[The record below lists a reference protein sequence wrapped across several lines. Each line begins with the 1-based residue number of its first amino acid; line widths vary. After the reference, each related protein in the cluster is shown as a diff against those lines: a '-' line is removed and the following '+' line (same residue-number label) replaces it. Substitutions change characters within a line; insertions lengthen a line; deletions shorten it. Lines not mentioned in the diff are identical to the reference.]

1 MTPHRY
7 RMKSNSLIL
16 LAASALLVSACL
28 VLPGS
33 QPSPTLTPA
42 VIPPTSGPEISG
54 TVEAGQLSQEVG
66 LTYQNL
72 DGNRL
77 VAGTGTISEA
87 DQLRISLPG
96 EAVWLAAVPYQDGSL
111 WTAVIADGSVSTYL
125 VRNGE
130 AASLDFGWE
139 PLPPGTP
146 PLVLVLNDEAALIG
160 PPTSQASALTHPV
173 PVSYDPLRLV
183 FIERGGDLVLWE
195 NGVEVDR
202 LAANAL
208 PDGRLLVDE
217 NGRVLFLS
225 DPTERYNHGVLGDE
239 YEAGSITL
247 LGTDPDFGPINR
259 IEIPSPGVMEGL
271 APIWVDLDGDGTREI
286 LVTVS
291 DADQGARLVL
301 YSEMGEIL
309 AQGPAAGQGFRWRH
323 QLAAVPLDGG
333 PELAVFDILR
343 PHLDG
348 LFEAY
353 HWRGDFLTVMD
364 YIPGYSSH
372 NLGSRNLDQTLSGD
386 LDGDGLLEVVV
397 PNQDGTSLS
406 GLFYRGGVMGAAWT
420 LELRGKLTSNLA
432 GAALP
437 DGSLAW
443 GAGVG
448 SELVVYSKR

>member
-42 VIPPTSGPEISG
+42 VIPPTSSPEISG

-77 VAGTGTISEA
+77 VAGTGTISEV

-195 NGVEVDR
+195 NGAEVDR

-259 IEIPSPGVMEGL
+259 IEIPSPGVVEGL
-271 APIWVDLDGDGTREI
+271 APIWVDLDGDGTCEI

-301 YSEMGEIL
+301 YSERGEIL

-323 QLAAVPLDGG
+323 QLAAVP
-333 PELAVFDILR
+333 
-343 PHLDG
+343 
-348 LFEAY
+348 
-353 HWRGDFLTVMD
+353 
-364 YIPGYSSH
+364 
-372 NLGSRNLDQTLSGD
+372 
-386 LDGDGLLEVVV
+386 
-397 PNQDGTSLS
+397 
-406 GLFYRGGVMGAAWT
+406 
-420 LELRGKLTSNLA
+420 
-432 GAALP
+432 
-437 DGSLAW
+437 
-443 GAGVG
+443 
-448 SELVVYSKR
+448 

>member
-28 VLPGS
+28 VLPGT
-33 QPSPTLTPA
+33 QPTPTLTPA
-42 VIPPTSGPEISG
+42 VILPMSSPEISG
-54 TVEAGQLSQEVG
+54 TAAAGQLSLEVG

-77 VAGTGTISEA
+77 VAGTGTISEV

-96 EAVWLAAVPYQDGSL
+96 EAVWLVAVPYQGGSL
-111 WTAVIADGSVSTYL
+111 WTVVIADGSVSTYL

-130 AASLDFGWE
+130 AASLDLGWKA
-139 PLPPGTP
+139 LPAGTP
-146 PLVLVLNDEAALIG
+146 PLVLVQNADAALIG
-160 PPTSQASALTHPV
+160 PPTSQVSPLTHPV
-173 PVSYDPLRLV
+173 PVSADPLRLV
-183 FIERGGDLVLWE
+183 SIERGGDLVLWE
-195 NGVEVDR
+195 NGAEVDR
-202 LAANAL
+202 LAAAAL

-225 DPTERYNHGVLGDE
+225 DPTERYNHAALGDE
-239 YEAGSITL
+239 SEAGSITL
-247 LGTDPDFGPINR
+247 LETDPDFGLINR
-259 IEIPSPGVMEGL
+259 IEIPPPGVVEGL

-291 DADQGARLVL
+291 DADQGARLEL
-301 YSEMGEIL
+301 FSEKGDIL

-333 PELAVFDILR
+333 PEMAVYDILR

-353 HWRGDFLTVMD
+353 RWRGEFLTVMD

-372 NLGSRNLDQTLSGD
+372 ILGSRNLDQTLSGD

-406 GLFYRGGVMGAAWT
+406 GLFFRGGAMGAAWT
-420 LELRGKLTSNLA
+420 LELGGKLTSNLA
-432 GAALP
+432 GVTLL

-448 SELVVYSKR
+448 DELVVYSKR